1 MTATLTATPN
11 EEGGVDYDYK
21 GTDVEMST
29 MISAARRALRAVIG
43 ELTSEHLRDSMAKP
57 IVVRC
62 VDGGPGVDEGG
73 RYESYSIEFDGE
85 DGTTMVDACV
95 HVVLFAMSVDDES

>member
-1 MTATLTATPN
+1 MTATLTATIT
-11 EEGGVDYDYK
+11 EGDVDYGYE
-21 GTDVEMST
+21 GTDIEMSA
-29 MISAARRALRAVIG
+29 MISAARQALRAVVG
-43 ELTSEHLRDSMAKP
+43 ELTSEHLRESMAKP

-62 VDGGPGVDEGG
+62 VEGGAGVDEGG
-73 RYESYSIEFDGE
+73 RFTSYSIEFDGD